1 MFDLSISEIMI
12 IVIIAI
18 VVIGPKELPRALGT
32 AGRWVAKGRGIM
44 ANFRTGF
51 DAMVREAEMQE
62 MEKKWAAENERIMLE
77 HPDKSPAADEPVM
90 RALDAPKDNDAGN
103 ESGAGEAHQAD
114 LPLDDSAH
122 DEPAKNEPA
131 KKSAEESGR

>member
-32 AGRWVAKGRGIM
+32 AGRWVAKGRGVM

-77 HPDKSPAADEPVM
+77 HPDISDAEDEPVM
-90 RALDAPKDNDAGN
+90 RALDAPKENGSGENETGENDT
-103 ESGAGEAHQAD
+103 GEADQRD
-114 LPLDDSAH
+114 LPLDDSTS
-122 DEPAKNEPA
+122 EKPAK
-131 KKSAEESGR
+131 ESGQ